1 MPTFVI
7 TANWTDQGVR
17 AIKDV
22 PKRTKAA
29 HELGKKLGVEIKHAF
44 VTTGDSD
51 LLLIIEAPDGG
62 NVSKFALAISSQG
75 NIRTRTARAWPEAE
89 YVKMIS
95 ELPK

>member
-17 AIKDV
+17 KIKDV
-22 PKRTKAA
+22 PKRAKAA
-29 HELGKKLGVEIKHAF
+29 RELAKKLGVDIKHTF
-44 VTTGDSD
+44 ITTGDSD
-51 LLLIIEAPDGG
+51 LLLILDASDGE
-62 NVSKFALAISSQG
+62 NVTKFALAMGSLG

-95 ELPK
+95 ELP

>member
-29 HELGKKLGVEIKHAF
+29 RDLGKKLGVEITQAYI
-44 VTTGDSD
+44 TTGDSD
-51 LLLIIEAPDGG
+51 LLLIIDAPDGG
-62 NVSKFALAISSQG
+62 NVTKFALALSSLG
-75 NIRTRTARAWPEAE
+75 NVRTRTARAWPETE

-95 ELPK
+95 ELP